1 MTLTVPPRQGPSLAR
16 HRLPDLSPPTTVVS
30 DYRPA
35 PATPALRRYVSGPPV
50 SAARGG
56 RHRLVDEP
64 VPRRE
69 VRSAAAADSFVAA
82 RRGRVQR
89 IDPAAGHPRPIR
101 RPAPLAPWERALCVD
116 AASGPTTEPGHFWEA
131 LFEKSLDQPGPPA
144 GASPSSERRGGVLA
158 SAAAGTM
165 VVAAAGVAAAALLH
179 TEAPSGAQTT
189 TLAMSTLEPPTTSPP
204 PPVVLP
210 PMPAP
215 LDALVTSLQEL
226 TPELGSPLIAP
237 PPPPAAAPR
246 SAMPTTGTVTSGY
259 GARWGTSHDGLDIAN
274 TIGTPVISTTD
285 GVVIESGP
293 ANGFGLWIRIRQDD
307 GTIGIYGHIN
317 ETLVTTGQQVSAGEQ
332 IATVG
337 NRGYSTGPHLHY
349 EVWAE
354 DGTKLDP
361 VQWLG
366 GRGVEVG

>member
-1 MTLTVPPRQGPSLAR
+1 M
-16 HRLPDLSPPTTVVS
+16 
-30 DYRPA
+30 
-35 PATPALRRYVSGPPV
+35 
-50 SAARGG
+50 
-56 RHRLVDEP
+56 
-64 VPRRE
+64 
-69 VRSAAAADSFVAA
+69 
-82 RRGRVQR
+82 
-89 IDPAAGHPRPIR
+89 
-101 RPAPLAPWERALCVD
+101 
-116 AASGPTTEPGHFWEA
+116 
-131 LFEKSLDQPGPPA
+131 
-144 GASPSSERRGGVLA
+144 
-158 SAAAGTM
+158 
-165 VVAAAGVAAAALLH
+165 AAAGVAAAALLH

>member
-1 MTLTVPPRQGPSLAR
+1 M
-16 HRLPDLSPPTTVVS
+16 
-30 DYRPA
+30 
-35 PATPALRRYVSGPPV
+35 
-50 SAARGG
+50 
-56 RHRLVDEP
+56 
-64 VPRRE
+64 
-69 VRSAAAADSFVAA
+69 
-82 RRGRVQR
+82 
-89 IDPAAGHPRPIR
+89 
-101 RPAPLAPWERALCVD
+101 
-116 AASGPTTEPGHFWEA
+116 
-131 LFEKSLDQPGPPA
+131 
-144 GASPSSERRGGVLA
+144 
-158 SAAAGTM
+158 
-165 VVAAAGVAAAALLH
+165 AAAGVAAAALLH
-179 TEAPSGAQTT
+179 TEAPSSAQTT
-189 TLAMSTLEPPTTSPP
+189 TLAMSRVEPPTTSAP

-210 PMPAP
+210 PLPAP
-215 LDALVTSLQEL
+215 LDALAASLQEL
-226 TPELGSPLIAP
+226 TPGQGSALIAP
-237 PPPPAAAPR
+237 PPPPAAPPR

-293 ANGFGLWIRIRQDD
+293 ANGFGLWIRVRQDD

-317 ETLVTTGQQVSAGEQ
+317 ETLVAAGQQVSAGEQ

-366 GRGVEVG
+366 NRGVEVG

>member
-1 MTLTVPPRQGPSLAR
+1 M
-16 HRLPDLSPPTTVVS
+16 
-30 DYRPA
+30 
-35 PATPALRRYVSGPPV
+35 
-50 SAARGG
+50 
-56 RHRLVDEP
+56 
-64 VPRRE
+64 
-69 VRSAAAADSFVAA
+69 
-82 RRGRVQR
+82 
-89 IDPAAGHPRPIR
+89 
-101 RPAPLAPWERALCVD
+101 PLAPWERALCVG

-131 LFEKSLDQPGPPA
+131 LFEKSLDHPGPPA
-144 GASPSSERRGGVLA
+144 GTSPRSERRGGALA
-158 SAAAGTM
+158 SVAAGTM

-179 TEAPSGAQTT
+179 TEAPSSAQTT
-189 TLAMSTLEPPTTSPP
+189 TLAMSRVEPPTTSAP

-210 PMPAP
+210 PLPAP
-215 LDALVTSLQEL
+215 LDALAASLQEL
-226 TPELGSPLIAP
+226 TPGQGSALIAP
-237 PPPPAAAPR
+237 PPPPAAPPR

-293 ANGFGLWIRIRQDD
+293 ANGFGLWIRVRQDD

-317 ETLVTTGQQVSAGEQ
+317 ETLVAAGQQVSAGEQ

-366 GRGVEVG
+366 NRGVEVG